1 MTYSHNLG
9 TTRTLNGFGQRVN
22 VTETSSRA
30 GAPPDDDDGR
40 KVNCCSNCAVKRK
53 TSALASVLPRHSLL
67 PKPYGTRAGWGRY
80 LSLFWSRNLEQ
91 TSFF

>member
-40 KVNCCSNCAVKRK
+40 KVNCCSSCAVKRK
-53 TSALASVLPRHSLL
+53 TSALASVLPRHSLF
-67 PKPYGTRAGWGRY
+67 PKPYGTRAGCGRY
-80 LSLFWSRNLEQ
+80 FSPEGSRNLE
-91 TSFF
+91 TYFF